1 VKLYSLKTV
10 NWLCLVS
17 LLAVFSPMNSSACAA
32 CYGESD
38 APIALGAAWGI
49 VVLGAIIAC
58 VLSGVV
64 VFFVHSNRKASEL
77 KNVTDPA
84 ESV

>member
-1 VKLYSLKTV
+1 MKLYRLKTV
-10 NWLCLVS
+10 KWLCFAS
-17 LLAVFSPMNSSACAA
+17 LLAVLSPMNLLACAA

-64 VFFVHSNRKASEL
+64 VFFVQSNRKASEL
-77 KNVTDPA
+77 KNVTDRT